1 MKKTAPFIC
10 DSVNSVRTVF
20 ACAMLFTLLVFTSCR
35 GKKVLTENGEP
46 IRDRSAGYLL
56 KHYERNEFNYEWVG
70 MRIDAEV
77 RTLGESQSFKAS
89 VRMRKDSVIWIS
101 ISPALGIEVFKA
113 KITPDSL
120 MFVSKIPDNR
130 YYFMGRFEALSEIVK
145 TDLDFEMLQELL
157 VGNAMG
163 LERDEGKF
171 RTEID
176 DNKHLLISKY
186 KRRVK
191 KVVGVD
197 DRRLS
202 PDDTLVVNP
211 NDRRYQRA
219 VKKNEEDLIISRYWL
234 DPVHYKL
241 ARSLFNDLIHN
252 RTMEINYSEFKEE
265 GDIIYPSKCIMNVRD
280 LKQQQELEFQIN
292 KIVVNKPYETPFEI
306 PDDMPRKDTP

>member
-1 MKKTAPFIC
+1 
-10 DSVNSVRTVF
+10 
-20 ACAMLFTLLVFTSCR
+20 
-35 GKKVLTENGEP
+35 
-46 IRDRSAGYLL
+46 LL
-56 KHYERNEFNYEWVG
+56 KHYERNEFKYDWIG

-77 RTLGESQSFKAS
+77 RTLGESQGFKAT
-89 VRMRKDSVIWIS
+89 VRMRKDSVIWLS

-130 YYFMGRFEALSEIVK
+130 YYYMGRFESLSEIVK
-145 TDLDFEMLQELL
+145 TDLDFDMLQELL

-197 DRRLS
+197 DRKLS
-202 PDDTLVVNP
+202 PSDTLVVNP
-211 NDRRYQRA
+211 NDKRYQRA

-241 ARSLFNDLIHN
+241 ARSLFNDLVHN
-252 RTMEINYSEFKEE
+252 RTMEINYSDFKAE
-265 GDIIYPSKCIMNVRD
+265 GDVIYPSKCVMSVRD
-280 LKQQQELEFQIN
+280 LKQQQELEFQVN
-292 KIVVNKPYETPFEI
+292 KIVINKPYETPFEI
-306 PDDMPRKDTP
+306 PEDMPRKETP

>member
-1 MKKTAPFIC
+1 M
-10 DSVNSVRTVF
+10 S
-20 ACAMLFTLLVFTSCR
+20 LLVLFMLVVLFSSCR
-35 GKKVLTENGEP
+35 GKRVLTENGEP

-56 KHYERNEFNYEWVG
+56 KHYEKSEFKYDWVG

-77 RTLGESQSFKAS
+77 RTLGESQSFKAN
-89 VRMRKDSVIWIS
+89 VRMRKDSVVWLS

-120 MFVSKIPDNR
+120 MFISKIPDNR
-130 YYFMGRFEALSEIVK
+130 YYFMGKFEALSDIVK

-157 VGNAMG
+157 IGNAMG

-197 DRRLS
+197 DRKLS
-202 PDDTLVVNP
+202 PTDTLVVNP
-211 NDRRYQRA
+211 NDKRYQRV
-219 VKKNEEDLIISRYWL
+219 VKKNEDELIISRYWL
-234 DPVHYKL
+234 DPTHYKL
-241 ARSLFNDLIHN
+241 ARSLFNDLVHN
-252 RTMEINYSEFKEE
+252 RTMEINYSEFKVEN
-265 GDIIYPSKCIMNVRD
+265 DIIYPSKCIMNVRD
-280 LKQQQELEFQIN
+280 LKQQQELEFQVN
-292 KIVVNKPYETPFEI
+292 KIVINKPYETPFEV
-306 PDDMPRKDTP
+306 PDDMPRKEAP